1 MENLVLK
8 KCGMTQVFRDNK
20 ICPVTVLQK
29 VQILQL
35 ETKDNRSLCLV
46 KTRNKIKKP
55 QMGTVKKFSR
65 DDVTGTLKEMD
76 LSYEIKEGDKVK
88 LRAVSKG
95 KGFCGTIKRFGFHG
109 LRASHG
115 TSVTHRHAG
124 SSGNRTDLSKVVKN
138 RPMPGRH
145 GGFTTSILSAK
156 IMQINNDYILVKG
169 SVPGAE
175 GTLVY
180 VRKKEVF

>member
-1 MENLVLK
+1 VESLVLK
-8 KCGMTQVFRDNK
+8 KCGMTQVFRNNRV
-20 ICPVTVLQK
+20 CPVTVLQK

-35 ETKDNRSLCLV
+35 ETKGDRSLCLV

-55 QMGTVKKFSR
+55 QLGTIKKFSLNEK
-65 DDVTGTLKEMD
+65 VGCLKELD
-76 LSYEIKEGDKVK
+76 LSYELKEGDKVK
-88 LRAVSKG
+88 LRSTSKG

-115 TSVTHRHAG
+115 TSITHRHAG

-145 GGFTTSILSAK
+145 GGFTTSILNAV
-156 IMQINNDYILVKG
+156 IVQIKDDYVLVKG

-175 GTLVY
+175 GSLVW